1 MKMDYA
7 TWGILAAGL
16 LVLALLLWQLLRL
29 RGTLRREREE
39 NRRLRDLLQAG
50 SQLAQADQAQL
61 RQLRHDLRHYL
72 VLAEEAGCLTAEGG
86 RIRPDERVTED
97 EVRQFLSAK
106 VGKAPTQVPGNL
118 THGDFF
124 LLAAPLL

>member
-1 MKMDYA
+1 MKK
-7 TWGILAAGL
+7 ILLGMMAAILVLTMAAG
-16 LVLALLLWQLLRL
+16 A
-29 RGTLRREREE
+29 
-39 NRRLRDLLQAG
+39 
-50 SQLAQADQAQL
+50 
-61 RQLRHDLRHYL
+61 
-72 VLAEEAGCLTAEGG
+72 LAEEAGCLTAEGG